1 MATTEVLNLLSKF
14 YNYGTNNLG
23 LFPLYFRKS
32 TGTNSFTVRIR
43 NISEPTKYCW
53 SAILCISLAVSCLEL
68 YLSLTV
74 NKTKN
79 ILKILYHGFLLLSK
93 IGAYS
98 CIYVFHNKIFELM
111 QLWKYLCS
119 KQLARVQ
126 VHANKNFPFKK
137 SKQFYLLIIMCI
149 FSMFIF
155 YLIFL
160 PIVVVTL
167 PCLHDALRINYLFPS
182 CNESWFRLFLL
193 LTQLIFLVPITA
205 TGPIVSATG
214 LVTLKEISIA
224 LNSLWYATFKKF
236 SSNRLKYI
244 FKCF

>member
-1 MATTEVLNLLSKF
+1 MATTEVLNLLSQF
-14 YNYGTNNLG
+14 YNYGTNSLG

-32 TGTNSFTVRIR
+32 TRTNSFTVRII
-43 NISEPTKYCW
+43 NISKPTKSCW

-68 YLSLTV
+68 YLSSTV
-74 NKTKN
+74 SKTKN

-93 IGAYS
+93 FGAYS

-126 VHANKNFPFKK
+126 LHANKNFLLKK
-137 SKQFYLLIIMCI
+137 SNKFYLLIIMCT

-167 PCLHDALRINYLFPS
+167 PCLHDALIISYFFPS
-182 CNESWFRLFLL
+182 CNESSFRLFLL

-214 LVTLKEISIA
+214 LVTLKEISIV
-224 LNSLWYATFKKF
+224 LNYLWYVYF
-236 SSNRLKYI
+236 
-244 FKCF
+244 